1 MMRADRFNPFPG
13 LRSFEPDEDHLFF
26 GREKQIEELL
36 RRLRHTRFLSV
47 VGASG
52 TGKSSLVRSGLIP
65 SLYGGYMVK
74 AGSTWRVALL
84 RPGGD
89 PIGNLAAA
97 LDAPGVLDSPSSGGL
112 NRPLLEA
119 TLRRSALGLSD
130 AIKNAHIPPTDNL
143 LVVVDQFEELFRFK
157 QAAEGARA
165 RDESVGFV
173 KLLLEGAQQGDQRL
187 YVVLTMR
194 SEFIGHCTE
203 FPGLAEAANEGQ
215 YLIPRMT
222 RDEVRLAI
230 TGPVAVGGGE
240 IAPRLVTRL
249 LNDVGDHADQL
260 PILQHALMRTWNH
273 WEQHS
278 RDGHPIDLQDYE
290 AIGTMTDALSRHAE
304 EAYGELTTERS
315 RQIAERVFKALTETN
330 AESVGLRR
338 PCSVGELCQITG
350 ATPGEVVDVIDRFR
364 APGRS
369 FLMPPIGVSLDDRS
383 IVDLSHE
390 SLMRLWTRLIG
401 WTNEEVRSAEI
412 YRRLN
417 LAARLY
423 GQGEAGLWRDPE
435 LQVAVNWRQ
444 THHPTAAWA
453 TRYAPEFDRAIAF
466 LAESQKAHDREVA
479 DKERQLIWTRRV
491 AAALATLCVISIGSG
506 IYAFR
511 KRGEAVASA
520 ERALAASTAARQAQ
534 EAAVTA
540 KGVADSER
548 QNAETRKQEADAAKE
563 AAISEQRRAQLEAI
577 RASAEENKAQQQAR
591 VALEQRG
598 IAEAQT
604 REAEKRRTE
613 ALESES
619 RAEAARVE
627 AERQSQRAVA
637 EKTQADRA
645 RAESDRL
652 ARLTLAR
659 ALAARVVGQWD
670 AGQRQLAA
678 LLARQ
683 AFLLTKDNG
692 GDTNDADIY
701 SALRTSLSLLAP
713 NYDRSFQGHED
724 AVRAIQ
730 LTPDGTRLITGSDDG
745 KVRLFDVGGSAGTA
759 TILGA
764 AGSPIRSLAIDSTG
778 NLLAAG
784 GFDGSIRLWDLRRP
798 KAPPASVTGHTGATS
813 ALAFDPR
820 SRLVSAGFDGRIK
833 IWEKELTGPGRPLV
847 DNHRYR
853 ILSIALSPDGNTL
866 AMGSDGGGLLLLDLR
881 EISNPTRAL
890 DENRRVSAVAFSPD
904 GRLVVG
910 GTQDGRIMS
919 WDVASQDRQ
928 TVRTAAAHAASVTGL
943 SFGQTLLASSSLDG
957 TVKLWRV
964 QAGLDLDHPIVLSDH
979 GSWVWAVALSPR
991 DDRVFSAAADRR
1003 VQSRMTQ
1010 TSSIA
1015 DEICAH
1021 VSANLSSEDW
1031 NEYVSDTLPYQPTC
1045 PGRPVRST
1053 AR

>member
-1 MMRADRFNPFPG
+1 
-13 LRSFEPDEDHLFF
+13 
-26 GREKQIEELL
+26 
-36 RRLRHTRFLSV
+36 
-47 VGASG
+47 
-52 TGKSSLVRSGLIP
+52 
-65 SLYGGYMVK
+65 
-74 AGSTWRVALL
+74 
-84 RPGGD
+84 
-89 PIGNLAAA
+89 
-97 LDAPGVLDSPSSGGL
+97 L
-112 NRPLLEA
+112 N
-119 TLRRSALGLSD
+119 
-130 AIKNAHIPPTDNL
+130 
-143 LVVVDQFEELFRFK
+143 Q
-157 QAAEGARA
+157 
-165 RDESVGFV
+165 
-173 KLLLEGAQQGDQRL
+173 
-187 YVVLTMR
+187 
-194 SEFIGHCTE
+194 
-203 FPGLAEAANEGQ
+203 
-215 YLIPRMT
+215 
-222 RDEVRLAI
+222 
-230 TGPVAVGGGE
+230 
-240 IAPRLVTRL
+240 
-249 LNDVGDHADQL
+249 
-260 PILQHALMRTWNH
+260 
-273 WEQHS
+273 
-278 RDGHPIDLQDYE
+278 
-290 AIGTMTDALSRHAE
+290 
-304 EAYGELTTERS
+304 
-315 RQIAERVFKALTETN
+315 
-330 AESVGLRR
+330 
-338 PCSVGELCQITG
+338 
-350 ATPGEVVDVIDRFR
+350 
-364 APGRS
+364 
-369 FLMPPIGVSLDDRS
+369 
-383 IVDLSHE
+383 
-390 SLMRLWTRLIG
+390 
-401 WTNEEVRSAEI
+401 
-412 YRRLN
+412 
-417 LAARLY
+417 AARLY
-423 GQGEAGLWRDPE
+423 EQGEAGLWRDPE

-444 THHPTAAWA
+444 SHHPTAAWA
-453 TRYAPEFDRAIAF
+453 ARYAPEFDRAIAF
-466 LAESQKAHDREVA
+466 LTESQKARDRDVA

-548 QNAETRKQEADAAKE
+548 QNAEARKQEADAAKE
-563 AAISEQRRAQLEAI
+563 AAISEQRRAQQEAI
-577 RASAEENKAQQQAR
+577 RASAEEDKAQQQAR

-613 ALESES
+613 ALEAES

-645 RAESDRL
+645 RAESERL

-745 KVRLFDVGGSAGTA
+745 KIRLFDVGGSAGTA

-798 KAPPASVTGHTGATS
+798 KAPPASVAGHTGATS

-820 SRLVSAGFDGRIK
+820 SRLLSAGFDGRIR
-833 IWEKELTGPGRPLV
+833 IWEKELTGPGRSLV
-847 DNHRYR
+847 DNHGYR

-919 WDVASQDRQ
+919 WDVATQGRQ
-928 TVRTAAAHAASVTGL
+928 AAKTAAAHAAGVTGL
-943 SFGQTLLASSSLDG
+943 GFGRTLLASSSLDG
-957 TVKLWRV
+957 TVKLWR
-964 QAGLDLDHPIVLSDH
+964 AEGGLDLDRPVVLSDR
-979 GSWVWAVALSPR
+979 GAWVWAVALSPA

-1003 VQSRMTQ
+1003 VQSWMTQ
-1010 TSSIA
+1010 TASIA

-1021 VSANLSSEDW
+1021 VSANLTSEEW